1 VTIDWQP
8 SCSLELLQLRAAVLR
23 TIRTY
28 FYEQEVLE
36 VETPILCQSIGTDP
50 YLDFF
55 STDFAAK
62 SYYLQTSPEFS
73 MKRLLAA
80 GMGSCYQIT
89 KSFRQGE
96 AGRYH
101 NPEFT
106 ILEWYRVGF
115 DLSDL
120 MDDVE
125 NLLCPLLRDTRFN
138 GSVERCAYVDIFK
151 KYTGLNSLQFSLPA
165 YQAVAEKFNCSDAH
179 QLCGE
184 DHSLW
189 LDFLFS
195 LCVQNELGKKGV
207 CMIYNYPAC
216 LSSLA
221 RLNKDNELLSERV
234 EVFVNG
240 IEMGNGYFELT
251 DVVEQEKR
259 FEREIELRKQNKST
273 AVNKDARFLA
283 ALNSGLPDCSGL
295 AIGLDRLLMVLS
307 DQDKIADVLAF
318 SIENA

>member
-1 VTIDWQP
+1 VTTDWQP

-36 VETPILCQSIGTDP
+36 VETPVLCQSIGTDP

-55 STDFAAK
+55 RTDFEEK
-62 SYYLQTSPEFS
+62 SLYLQTSPEFS
-73 MKRLLAA
+73 MKRLLA
-80 GMGSCYQIT
+80 GGVGSCYQIT
-89 KSFRQGE
+89 KSFRRGE

-106 ILEWYRVGF
+106 LLEWYRVGF
-115 DLSDL
+115 DLSAL

-125 NLLCPLLRDTRFN
+125 NLLCPLLRNTGFN
-138 GSVERCAYVDIFK
+138 SSVERFTYVDVFQ
-151 KYTGLNSLQFSLPA
+151 KYTGLNPLQFSLPM
-165 YQAVAEKFNCSDAH
+165 YQSVAERFNCFDAY

-195 LCVQNELGKKGV
+195 LCVQNELGKEAV

-216 LSSLA
+216 LPSLA
-221 RLNKDNELLSERV
+221 RLKKENNLLSERV
-234 EVFVNG
+234 EVFIDG
-240 IEMGNGYFELT
+240 IEIGNGYFELA
-251 DVVEQEKR
+251 DAIEQEMR
-259 FEREIELRKQNKST
+259 FKREIELRKKNKST
-273 AVNKDARFLA
+273 AVNKDVRFLA
-283 ALNSGLPDCSGL
+283 ALNSGLPDCSGI

-307 DQDKIADVLAF
+307 GKEKIADVLAF

>member
-1 VTIDWQP
+1 VTIDWQS
-8 SCSLELLQLRAAVLR
+8 SCSLELLQLRAAVLH
-23 TIRTY
+23 TIRMY
-28 FYEQEVLE
+28 FYEQKVLE
-36 VETPILCQSIGTDP
+36 VETPILCHSIGTDP

-55 STDFAAK
+55 ITDFEEK
-62 SYYLQTSPEFS
+62 SLYLQTSPEFS
-73 MKRLLAA
+73 MKRLLA
-80 GMGSCYQIT
+80 GDVGSCYQIT
-89 KSFRQGE
+89 KSFRRGE

-115 DLSDL
+115 DLSAL
-120 MDDVE
+120 MEDVE

-138 GSVERCAYVDIFK
+138 GSVERCAYVDVFQ
-151 KYTGLNSLQFSLPA
+151 KYTGLNPLQFSLPT
-165 YQAVAEKFNCSDAH
+165 YQAVAEKFNCFDAY

-216 LSSLA
+216 LPSLA
-221 RLNKDNELLSERV
+221 RLNKENDLLSERV
-234 EVFVNG
+234 EVFIGG
-240 IEMGNGYFELT
+240 IEIGNGYFELA
-251 DVVEQEKR
+251 DAVEQEKR
-259 FEREIELRKQNKST
+259 FEQEIELRKQNKSI

-307 DQDKIADVLAF
+307 GKEKIADVLAF